1 MLVRK
6 WLGQGKYL
14 LQIWKWAPSFSF
26 EMKKYRNTLWCD
38 NSHLLVAGN
47 QIVSGGSTRAKR
59 YGRPGKWARNSGKY
73 WDTYKANKL
82 GSFRL
87 KFSIHTRLA
96 SLCMF
101 LWFFPF
107 ASSVYTISLFS
118 NILFAVYRSLPS
130 ATDYY
135 LEYLLCCVGALS
147 ISLVICLNRETENV
161 YLMIISCK
169 IIFWGRWTWQRNKLH

>member
-1 MLVRK
+1 MIIRIC
-6 WLGQGKYL
+6 WLLEIKSSLEGALELNVMAALGNGPE
-14 LQIWKWAPSFSF
+14 I
-26 EMKKYRNTLWCD
+26 RGNTE
-38 NSHLLVAGN
+38 
-47 QIVSGGSTRAKR
+47 
-59 YGRPGKWARNSGKY
+59 
-73 WDTYKANKL
+73 
-82 GSFRL
+82 
-87 KFSIHTRLA
+87 IHTKQINWDRLDEDTRSILD
-96 SLCMF
+96 SLLFVCSF
-101 LWFFPF
+101 DFFPF

-169 IIFWGRWTWQRNKLH
+169 IIF